1 MSNIDSNESSNSNG
15 GNNYRLIFGD
25 FMEIAKK
32 EIQDNSIN
40 LILTDPPDR
49 FEALGIYEGIAWLAD
64 RVLKPGSSLVFSCRS
79 SNSGEVMRLFD
90 DNNDNLKYWSIFSG
104 KYSGNHYK
112 VDRRHVYAEW
122 NPMLW
127 YVKR

>member
-64 RVLKPGSSLVFSCRS
+64 RVLKPDGSLVFFCRS
-79 SNSGEVMRLFD
+79 PNAKKLYR
-90 DNNDNLKYWSIFSG
+90 
-104 KYSGNHYK
+104 
-112 VDRRHVYAEW
+112 
-122 NPMLW
+122 
-127 YVKR
+127 